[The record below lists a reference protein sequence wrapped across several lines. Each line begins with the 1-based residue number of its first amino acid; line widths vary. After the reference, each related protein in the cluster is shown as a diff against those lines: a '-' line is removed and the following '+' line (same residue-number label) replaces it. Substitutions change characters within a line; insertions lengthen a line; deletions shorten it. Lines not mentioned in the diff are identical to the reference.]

1 MTCGTEKP
9 GIVFPARLSYFEN
22 VKVKEKKQRA
32 EVSFDP
38 VLFAA
43 SVPARKPTAKD
54 IADIKAHEN
63 DPIEPQEYDGMD
75 EMVEDL

>member
-1 MTCGTEKP
+1 
-9 GIVFPARLSYFEN
+9 
-22 VKVKEKKQRA
+22 VKVKANKQNA
-32 EVSFDP
+32 EVPFDP

-43 SVPARKPTAKD
+43 TVPSRKPTAKD

-63 DPIEPQEYDGMD
+63 DPIEPKEFEGLD